1 MPAVA
6 TGETWGGKP
15 LATSESRNFTDTQS
29 DYERIG
35 GGPAVKAVVDR
46 FYELIL
52 KDDQLVGF
60 FDEADLPRLKR
71 HQVLLISQVLG
82 GPANYDGRDLREA
95 HADLDISLDDYLNVV
110 SHLVQAMV
118 EARVPPEIIERVGET
133 LAATER
139 DVVTSPAG

>member
-1 MPAVA
+1 MA
-6 TGETWGGKP
+6 TP
-15 LATSESRNFTDTQS
+15 ESRNSKQAQS

-35 GGPAVKAVVDR
+35 GGTAVKAVVDR

-52 KDDQLVGF
+52 ADGRLVGF
-60 FDEADLPRLKR
+60 FDGADMPSLKR

-82 GPANYDGRDLREA
+82 GPANYDGQDLREA
-95 HADLDISLDDYLNVV
+95 HAHLDISLDDYLNVV

-118 EARVPPEIIERVGET
+118 ENRVPPEIIERVGEA
-133 LAATER
+133 LAETQR

>member
-1 MPAVA
+1 MLAVA
-6 TGETWGGKP
+6 TGENLGGKP
-15 LATSESRNFTDTQS
+15 LATRDSRNFIDAQS

-52 KDDQLVGF
+52 KDDRLVGF

-82 GPANYDGRDLREA
+82 GPASYDGRDLREA
-95 HADLDISLDDYLNVV
+95 HADLDIALDDYLNVV

-118 EARVPPEIIERVGET
+118 EARVPPEIIERVGEA

>member
-1 MPAVA
+1 MA
-6 TGETWGGKP
+6 TP
-15 LATSESRNFTDTQS
+15 ESRNSTQAQS

-35 GGPAVKAVVDR
+35 GGTAVKAVVDR

-52 KDDQLVGF
+52 ADGRLVGF
-60 FDEADLPRLKR
+60 FDGADMPSLKR

-82 GPANYDGRDLREA
+82 GPANYDGQDLREA
-95 HADLDISLDDYLNVV
+95 HAHLDISLDDYLNVV

-118 EARVPPEIIERVGET
+118 ENRVPPEIIERVGEA
-133 LAATER
+133 LAETQR

>member
-1 MPAVA
+1 MA
-6 TGETWGGKP
+6 TQD
-15 LATSESRNFTDTQS
+15 SRDFIDAQS

-52 KDDQLVGF
+52 ADERLVGF
-60 FDEADLPRLKR
+60 FNEADLPNLKR

-82 GPANYDGRDLREA
+82 GPASYDGRDLREA
-95 HADLDISLDDYLNVV
+95 HADLDISLTDYLNVV

-118 EARVPPEIIERVGET
+118 EARVPPEVIERVGEA
-133 LAATER
+133 LAATES
-139 DVVTSPAG
+139 DVVTSPAR

>member
-1 MPAVA
+1 MA
-6 TGETWGGKP
+6 TP
-15 LATSESRNFTDTQS
+15 ESPDFSDAQS

-52 KDDQLVGF
+52 ADDRLVGF
-60 FDEADLPRLKR
+60 FEGTDLSTLKR

-82 GPANYDGRDLREA
+82 GPASYDGRDLREA

-118 EARVPPEIIERVGET
+118 EARVPPEIIQRVGET
-133 LAATER
+133 LAETQR

>member
-1 MPAVA
+1 MA
-6 TGETWGGKP
+6 TREP
-15 LATSESRNFTDTQS
+15 RELIDAQS

-52 KDDQLVGF
+52 ADERLVGF
-60 FDEADLPRLKR
+60 FNEADLSNLKR

-82 GPANYDGRDLREA
+82 GPASYDGRDLREA
-95 HADLDISLDDYLNVV
+95 HAHLDISLDDYLNVV

-118 EARVPPEIIERVGET
+118 EARVPPEIIERVGEA
-133 LAATER
+133 LAASQQ

>member
-1 MPAVA
+1 MA
-6 TGETWGGKP
+6 TH
-15 LATSESRNFTDTQS
+15 ESRDFIDAQS

-46 FYELIL
+46 FYELVL
-52 KDDQLVGF
+52 ADQQLVGF
-60 FDEADLPRLKR
+60 FDEADLPNLKR
-71 HQVLLISQVLG
+71 HQFLLISQVLG

-118 EARVPPEIIERVGET
+118 EARVPPEIIERVGEA
-133 LAATER
+133 LDASR
-139 DVVTSPAG
+139 QDVVTSPAG

>member
-1 MPAVA
+1 MA
-6 TGETWGGKP
+6 TRQSHE
-15 LATSESRNFTDTQS
+15 LVDAQS

-52 KDDQLVGF
+52 ADERLVGF
-60 FDEADLPRLKR
+60 FNEADLPNLKR

-82 GPANYDGRDLREA
+82 GPVTYDGRDLREA

-118 EARVPPEIIERVGET
+118 EARVPPEIIERVGEA
-133 LAATER
+133 LAASQQ